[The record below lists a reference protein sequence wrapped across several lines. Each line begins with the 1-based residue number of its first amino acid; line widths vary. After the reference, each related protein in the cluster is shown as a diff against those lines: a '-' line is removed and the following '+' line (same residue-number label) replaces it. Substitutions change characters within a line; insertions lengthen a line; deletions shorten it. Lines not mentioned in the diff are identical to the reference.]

1 MSMNGTALLL
11 LANTGTPAAPTYEVV
26 GSQRDATIDEA
37 DAGVDVSS
45 KESRAARVL
54 PGRYSS
60 KISMDELYVPTDIAY
75 LALRSAMRDGNLIL
89 VAREEDGVVTE
100 TADVRI
106 DSLSGKFP
114 DQAEAIVSIGMT
126 VDGFWTEVGS

>member
-1 MSMNGTALLL
+1 
-11 LANTGTPAAPTYEVV
+11 
-26 GSQRDATIDEA
+26 
-37 DAGVDVSS
+37 
-45 KESRAARVL
+45 
-54 PGRYSS
+54 
-60 KISMDELYVPTDIAY
+60 
-75 LALRSAMRDGNLIL
+75 MRDGVLIL

-114 DQAEAIVSIGMT
+114 DQAEAVVSIGMT